1 MIKNWNT
8 AMSDEAQMDWV
19 ALIESAKKL
28 AELKIE
34 KPANG

>member
-1 MIKNWNT
+1 
-8 AMSDEAQMDWV
+8 MSDEEQMDWS